1 MVLLYFMTS
10 PLVSRMESLFVFF
23 DIKAP
28 KRVEQSAGFKIAALI
43 CVKFSLCLL
52 RSFPLRNF
60 CCFEPFK
67 VSNSLINI
75 EEQQMT
81 IKNQNLMFRVMQEN
95 YPKNL

>member
-1 MVLLYFMTS
+1 MSSFRFVHFEALWETSAVL
-10 PLVSRMESLFVFF
+10 
-23 DIKAP
+23 
-28 KRVEQSAGFKIAALI
+28 
-43 CVKFSLCLL
+43 
-52 RSFPLRNF
+52 
-60 CCFEPFK
+60 EPFK

>member
-1 MVLLYFMTS
+1 MMYGCSLTLIMVSNGTTLFYDP

-52 RSFPLRNF
+52 RSPLRNL
-60 CCFEPFK
+60 CCFGTFQGFK
-67 VSNSLINI
+67 L
-75 EEQQMT
+75 
-81 IKNQNLMFRVMQEN
+81 
-95 YPKNL
+95 PH